1 MKYLATLILL
11 WAGIVQSCQHATA
24 AERLPH
30 KTEIVVSGEG
40 LRMTVKIEAKSFETL
55 DDARRTILDKFS
67 KTDALNDSIN
77 DETDQVQGES
87 SGFQW
92 VSKGFRWTGGE

>member
-67 KTDALNDSIN
+67 KNDALNGAIS

-87 SGFQW
+87 SGFKW
-92 VSKGFRWTGGE
+92 VSQGFRWIGGE